1 MSKKTD
7 DLNLEQDFEKLQE
20 QVVNLENQLK
30 RAVADYQNLE
40 KRVEE
45 GRSELNN
52 WATTDL
58 IQKILPAVDHLETVT
73 ELGRSTLAEK
83 DETKEWF
90 RGVELAVNQLKNALK
105 EAGLDEIVADGL
117 FDPSLHE
124 AVDTQEGE
132 DNKIIKVAQRGY
144 RLNGKIVRP
153 AKVVVGQ
160 KGAEL

>member
-1 MSKKTD
+1 MAKKD
-7 DLNLEQDFEKLQE
+7 
-20 QVVNLENQLK
+20 VVNQDLIELQNKVAELDNQLK

-40 KRVEE
+40 KRVAD

-52 WATTDL
+52 WATTEL
-58 IQKILPAVDHLETVT
+58 IQKVLPSVDHLETVT

-83 DETKEWF
+83 EETKEWF
-90 RGVELAVNQLKNALK
+90 RGVEIAVNQLKSALK
-105 EAGLDEIVADGL
+105 DAGLEEIAADGQ

-132 DNKIIKVAQRGY
+132 SNKIIKVAQRGY
-144 RLNGKIVRP
+144 MLNGKVVRP

-160 KGAEL
+160 KGVE